1 MVLFFCFF
9 KKSQLII
16 AYHYIIF
23 LLRLRVTLILY
34 EFVPTIKFESE
45 MIQSTYLHIFTDLK
59 SKIQFG
65 SVDLEFWVFNWYVL
79 DLKVDL
85 RNATLN
91 GGFKKKILEANQ
103 SNQTALK
110 THNFQHDISP
120 VCMEL
125 NDGAKVFMKS
135 HLQIYVQT
143 VNLSREI
150 AVWIQRYSI
159 VIDKDFGPIAH
170 SSGSWILFTFHIR
183 ISPTLFLNS
192 FFYNVLC
199 GTQHFTTTY
208 EKSKQFPK
216 PWVVA
221 LQIFDPLSFV

>member
-1 MVLFFCFF
+1 MVFVFCFL

-23 LLRLRVTLILY
+23 LLRLRVTMILY

-45 MIQSTYLHIFTDLK
+45 MILSTYLHIFTDLK

-85 RNATLN
+85 RNVTILN
-91 GGFKKKILEANQ
+91 GGIFLIYWRLTSLIKRL
-103 SNQTALK
+103 LK
-110 THNFQHDISP
+110 THHFKHDISQ

-125 NDGAKVFMKS
+125 NDDAKVFMKS

-143 VNLSREI
+143 ANLLLELK
-150 AVWIQRYSI
+150 Y
-159 VIDKDFGPIAH
+159 
-170 SSGSWILFTFHIR
+170 
-183 ISPTLFLNS
+183 
-192 FFYNVLC
+192 VLC
-199 GTQHFTTTY
+199 KNIQLWFRKTLVPLYIHQALEFFSRFTY
-208 EKSKQFPK
+208 
-216 PWVVA
+216 VY
-221 LQIFDPLSFV
+221 LLLSFSTSFSTMFYVVHNILLQRKV